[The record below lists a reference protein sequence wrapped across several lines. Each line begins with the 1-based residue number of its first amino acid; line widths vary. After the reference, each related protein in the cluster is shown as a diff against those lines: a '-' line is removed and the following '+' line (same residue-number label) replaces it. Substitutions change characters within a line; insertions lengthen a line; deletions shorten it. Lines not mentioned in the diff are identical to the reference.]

1 MAIVCYFRKVDI
13 FLTMTTNPQW
23 KDIDNELLPGQTAYD
38 CPDLVACIFEMKK
51 DALIDYVY
59 KHGIFRRAVAYVYTI
74 KIQKWG
80 LPHIHLLIF
89 LKEPYKLLTPEAI
102 DSCIWTCWPDPDMQP
117 LLFET
122 VK

>member
-1 MAIVCYFRKVDI
+1 
-13 FLTMTTNPQW
+13 
-23 KDIDNELLPGQTAYD
+23 
-38 CPDLVACIFEMKK
+38 MKK

-59 KHGIFRRAVAYVYTI
+59 KHSIFGRAVAYVYTI
-74 KIQKWG
+74 EFQKRG

-102 DSCIWTCWPDPDMQP
+102 NSCIWARWPDPETQP

-122 VK
+122 VKQCMVHGPCGAFNLEPKCAVHG